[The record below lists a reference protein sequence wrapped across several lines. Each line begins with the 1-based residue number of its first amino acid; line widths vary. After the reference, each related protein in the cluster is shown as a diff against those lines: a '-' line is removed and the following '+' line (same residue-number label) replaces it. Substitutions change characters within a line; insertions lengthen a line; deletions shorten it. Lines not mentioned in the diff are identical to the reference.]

1 LRVSKNSLVGRL
13 DSGETLISD
22 GATGT
27 YLQGKGLEPGA
38 CPEEFNI
45 SNPDIVRGMARDYLD
60 AGADMVLTN
69 SFGGNKFMLGKYGYG
84 DRVTEFNRVAAEHA
98 SSQVNSNQYVIGSIG
113 PTGEFLEPLGDV
125 PESEMYD
132 AFAEQAIGLAQGG
145 ANAVVIETKTALE
158 EVSLAIK
165 AAKENTDLVVM
176 STMVFDKGPR
186 GFFTMMGITP
196 DVGLNGMLAAGADV
210 VGTNCGNGIELMVE
224 LSRLMRDCTDS
235 HLLVHSNAGIPEIK
249 NGEIV
254 YSETPEFMA
263 RGFEEIAA
271 SGVGILGGCCGTSPE
286 HIRALRDA
294 I

>member
-1 LRVSKNSLVGRL
+1 MKNSLLERL

-45 SNPDIVRGMARDYLD
+45 SNPHIVRGMARDYLD

-69 SFGGNKFMLGKYGYG
+69 SFGGNKFMLGKYGHG

-98 SSQVNSNQYVIGSIG
+98 YSQVKSGQYVIGSIG
-113 PTGEFLEPLGDV
+113 PTGEFLEPLGEV
-125 PESEMYD
+125 SESEMYD
-132 AFAEQAIGLAQGG
+132 AFAEQARGLAQGG
-145 ANAVVIETKTALE
+145 ADAVVIETKTALE

-165 AAKENTDLVVM
+165 SVKENTDLVVM

-196 DVGLNGMLAAGADV
+196 DVGMTGMLTAGADV

-224 LSRLMRDCTDS
+224 LSGLMRDCTDS
-235 HLLVHSNAGIPEIK
+235 HLLLHSNAGIPEIK
-249 NGEIV
+249 DGEIV
-254 YSETPEFMA
+254 YPETPEFMA
-263 RGFEEIAA
+263 RGFEKIAA
-271 SGVGILGGCCGTSPE
+271 LGIGILGGCCGTTPD
-286 HIRALRDA
+286 HIRALRETV
-294 I
+294 

>member
-1 LRVSKNSLVGRL
+1 MLERL

-45 SNPDIVRGMARDYLD
+45 SNPHVVRGMARDYLD

-69 SFGGNKFMLGKYGYG
+69 SFGGNKFMLGKYGHG

-98 SSQVNSNQYVIGSIG
+98 YSQVKSGQYVIGSIG

-125 PESEMYD
+125 SESEMYD
-132 AFAEQAIGLAQGG
+132 AFAEQALGLAEGG
-145 ANAVVIETKTALE
+145 ADAVVIETKTALE

-165 AAKENTDLVVM
+165 QTKENTDLAVM

-196 DVGLNGMLAAGADV
+196 DIGLKGMLAAGADV

-224 LSRLMRDCTDS
+224 LSGLMRDCTDS
-235 HLLVHSNAGIPEIK
+235 HLLLHSNAGIPEIK

-254 YSETPEFMA
+254 YPETPEFMA
-263 RGFEEIAA
+263 RGFEKIAA
-271 SGVGILGGCCGTSPE
+271 LGVGILGGCCGTNPD
-286 HIRALRDA
+286 HIRALRETV
-294 I
+294 

>member
-1 LRVSKNSLVGRL
+1 MLERL
-13 DSGETLISD
+13 DSGEVLISD

-45 SNPDIVRGMARDYLD
+45 SNPHVVRGMARDYLD

-69 SFGGNKFMLGKYGYG
+69 SFGGNKFMLGKYGHG

-98 SSQVNSNQYVIGSIG
+98 YSQVKSGQYVIGSIG

-125 PESEMYD
+125 SESEMYD
-132 AFAEQAIGLAQGG
+132 AFAEQALGLAEGG
-145 ANAVVIETKTALE
+145 ADAVVIETKTALE

-165 AAKENTDLVVM
+165 STKENTDLAVM

-196 DVGLNGMLAAGADV
+196 DIGLKGMLAAGADV
-210 VGTNCGNGIELMVE
+210 VGTNCGNGIELMLE
-224 LSRLMRDCTDS
+224 LSVLMRDCTDS

-254 YSETPEFMA
+254 YPETPEFMA
-263 RGFEEIAA
+263 RGFEKIAA
-271 SGVGILGGCCGTSPE
+271 LGIGILGGCCGTTPD
-286 HIRALRDA
+286 HIRALRETV
-294 I
+294 